1 MAQETSGTISKTIL
15 KNEMLPMLL
24 NEQKR
29 ADRAYAYDQQAKRK
43 AAELA
48 AKKAAEDAKY
58 IPKFDA
64 ATGADMWEHVIKPE
78 DEKDVK
84 AGLELAKDQ
93 SVPRY
98 QVGTYVNEMN
108 RGRIQRA
115 ETSKQIKESVLK
127 TAKDLSETKFRKI
140 TPDYGY
146 KWAKTKNVLT
156 GPEEFAKEALAD
168 PSLID
173 FDAIG
178 KFGKDYKAADYTYR
192 DKSGTQKTI
201 KMSPLFDYK
210 YEKDQILG
218 TEVPVVTGVNGIEA
232 QKLIESNPDI
242 QDAFKLWSGNRA
254 KEYQEGKRTYV
265 DPVTGSPTIMRP
277 ELTELAE
284 DQAAKEFVEQS
295 FGKYGSIKYGQQFAM
310 PKKASGSGSS
320 KQSVQITTPAK
331 TRSHSLPYEIAGQPK
346 DYVVD
351 VGTDK
356 DKQHTFD
363 REYDLPAG
371 LKIRPIG
378 KYEDIEEWEK
388 KVIAKKSDGSYA
400 TRGKIK
406 YGNATNTKLYW
417 ATKDVEI
424 PDSRGNIITIRNGKE
439 LSPENAIYLR
449 NKAKKE
455 GKPAPYVFENGYE
468 ITGQMEL
475 YDSEADINKRQ
486 EVHFFVPMKYASGI
500 DTHVKMQ
507 EAKYKSKAS
516 ETEEDEEK
524 FEF

>member
-29 ADRAYAYDQQAKRK
+29 ADRAYALEEQTKRR

-48 AKKAAEDAKY
+48 AKKAAEESKFV
-58 IPKFDA
+58 PKFESSSGDLFGHVTKANSDNRIKGALGIYSDPNSTQQTKMLTAYEANRLNMDDA
-64 ATGADMWEHVIKPE
+64 DL
-78 DEKDVK
+78 D
-84 AGLELAKDQ
+84 
-93 SVPRY
+93 
-98 QVGTYVNEMN
+98 
-108 RGRIQRA
+108 
-115 ETSKQIKESVLK
+115 KQL
-127 TAKDLSETKFRKI
+127 TAKIYKSAEDLSKNKFRKI
-140 TPDYGY
+140 GTDYVANWGKKQQNY
-146 KWAKTKNVLT
+146 KT
-156 GPEEFAKEALAD
+156 PEEFASEALSD
-168 PSLID
+168 PNLVD

-178 KFGKDYKAADYTYR
+178 KYGKDYKVADYTYR
-192 DKSGTQKTI
+192 DKNNNTKVV

-210 YEKDQILG
+210 FEKDAILG

-254 KEYQEGKRTYV
+254 KEYQDTRTFI
-265 DPVTGSPTIMRP
+265 DPVIGSPTMIRP
-277 ELTELAE
+277 ELAQ
-284 DQAAKEFVEQS
+284 DQAAKEFMEQS
-295 FGKYGSIKYGQQFAM
+295 FGKYGKIEYGQQFAM
-310 PKKASGSGSS
+310 PKKGGAGGGGGSS

-346 DYVVD
+346 DYIVD

-417 ATKDVEI
+417 ATKDVQI

-468 ITGQMEL
+468 ITGQMEFI
-475 YDSEADINKRQ
+475 DPINDVNKRQ

-524 FEF
+524 VDF